1 MNSRQCRTDANRSS
15 RGTGW
20 GQVHSI
26 AIKDLRTRLREL
38 EDSQKAQFLQG
49 FFKTGPG
56 GYGEGDVFLGIPV
69 PELRK
74 LASEYKTLT
83 PSDVLPLLQ
92 SPVHEERLLAL
103 LVLVRAFSK
112 GDGSARQ
119 EIYGTY
125 LENTRYINNW
135 DLVDL
140 SAPHIVGAFLMDRD
154 RTPLYRLA
162 QSPTLWERRIA
173 VIATFHFIRHDQF
186 SDTLEISRLLL
197 SDKQDL
203 IHKAVGWML
212 REVGKRNLASE
223 EAFLNEHCRQMP
235 RTMLR
240 YAIEKFPEVKR
251 RRYLEGTL

>member
-1 MNSRQCRTDANRSS
+1 M
-15 RGTGW
+15 
-20 GQVHSI
+20 GQVHMI
-26 AIKDLRTRLREL
+26 TAKDLRARLGEL
-38 EDSQKAQFLQG
+38 GDRQKAQFLQG

-56 GYGEGDVFLGIPV
+56 GYGEGDVFLGIRV

-74 LASEYKTLT
+74 LVSEHKTLT
-83 PSDVLPLLQ
+83 PSEVLPLLQ
-92 SPVHEERLLAL
+92 SPVHEERLIAL

-112 GDGSARQ
+112 GDGSARE
-119 EIYGTY
+119 EICGMY

-140 SAPHIVGAFLMDRD
+140 SAPHIVGAFLMDRS
-154 RTPLYRLA
+154 REPLYRLA

-173 VIATFHFIRHDQF
+173 VMATFHFIRHNQF
-186 SDTLEISRLLL
+186 SDTLKISRLLL
-197 SDKQDL
+197 SDQEDL

-240 YAIEKFPEVKR
+240 YAIERFPEAR
-251 RRYLEGTL
+251 RRMYLEGTI